1 MLRRRICAWLGV
13 GALTLTQRGFAF
25 FAANVRG
32 KLAPGTKPTL
42 VNSETRI
49 ALAGDAGTMLVLA
62 DRRLSGFDFELTGE
76 PAGEPGVF
84 RVGPL
89 HLRSMVVHQNGKRL
103 MVTYWC
109 EVCSIRTFTPGVCM
123 CCQDETAVDLKEK
136 LESDDIRTR

>member
-1 MLRRRICAWLGV
+1 MLRRRICAWLGI
-13 GALTLTQRGFAF
+13 GALTLAQRGLAF
-25 FAANVRG
+25 SAANIRG
-32 KLAPGTKPTL
+32 KLAPGPTPAL
-42 VNSETRI
+42 VTAAARI
-49 ALAGDAGTMLVLA
+49 GLAGDTGTMLVLA
-62 DRRLSGFDFELTGE
+62 DQRLSGLDFELTGE

-89 HLRSMVVHQNGKRL
+89 HLRSIIVHQNGKRL

-136 LESDDIRTR
+136 LESDDIRSR